1 MGCNVQKRIK
11 TARRALETAVRSLT
25 RCWTALVW
33 RLDGAVRGW
42 RLGKSQTDGRNAT
55 SEREAA

>member
-1 MGCNVQKRIK
+1 MGCNVQRKIK
-11 TARRALETAVRSLT
+11 TARRAFTAAVRSLT

-42 RLGKSQTDGRNAT
+42 RLSDSEAGSRNAT